1 MAVKERYIGE
11 IYADGKKVES
21 VDVMIERL
29 QMLKKMMLGSRED
42 LLALSDVEVPEDFK
56 VEEWK

>member
-1 MAVKERYIGE
+1 M
-11 IYADGKKVES
+11 
-21 VDVMIERL
+21 DVMIERL

>member
-1 MAVKERYIGE
+1 MVFN
-11 IYADGKKVES
+11 KVES

>member
-1 MAVKERYIGE
+1 MVCN
-11 IYADGKKVES
+11 KVES

>member
-1 MAVKERYIGE
+1 MVFNT
-11 IYADGKKVES
+11 VES